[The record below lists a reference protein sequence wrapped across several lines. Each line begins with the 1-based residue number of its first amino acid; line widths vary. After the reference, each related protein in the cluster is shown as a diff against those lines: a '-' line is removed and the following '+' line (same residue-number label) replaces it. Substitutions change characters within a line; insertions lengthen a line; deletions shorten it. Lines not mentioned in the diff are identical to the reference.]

1 MFLRG
6 DPEDSIKDMI
16 RIKVKNGAK
25 PADQGNYAAE
35 PDFYRMPPIP
45 YVVDTN
51 NSTNTNEVGT
61 PSVETKT
68 EQKKRQSKRVSMLP
82 EDISSF
88 AKPTEKDCFKTN
100 LPPLPTTC
108 ASRQVSSSDVSF
120 ESVVAQVQEPPFFFS
135 DMTTCRPVLPR
146 HFSGEERRMQTDCF
160 RLSVQANVC
169 SPVAAVQPRVS
180 TARTFFPDEGEDEFA
195 QFIGEMIHPL

>member
-1 MFLRG
+1 MVPQNVPPGRSRRLHKG
-6 DPEDSIKDMI
+6 HDPY
-16 RIKVKNGAK
+16 
-25 PADQGNYAAE
+25 QGHAAE
-35 PDFYRMPPIP
+35 PDFYLMPPIP

-51 NSTNTNEVGT
+51 NSTNTKEVRT

-68 EQKKRQSKRVSMLP
+68 EQKSQSKRVSMLP

-100 LPPLPTTC
+100 LPPLPKTC
-108 ASRQVSSSDVSF
+108 APRQVSSSDVSF

-135 DMTTCRPVLPR
+135 GMTTCRPVLPR
-146 HFSGEERRMQTDCF
+146 HFSGEERRMHTDCF